1 MPSGQFKISY
11 RDDLKI
17 FQTTW
22 TKSWLCVLMVVLIVL
37 PFVVGQY
44 FLYIANLIPG
54 ETATESSQDL
64 QAPVAWI
71 TSIDP
76 RTGGIAVHLPRP

>member
-1 MPSGQFKISY
+1 MPSGQFKTSY

-22 TKSWLCVLMVVLIVL
+22 TKSWLCVLMVMLIVF

-44 FLYIANLIPG
+44 FLYIANLI
-54 ETATESSQDL
+54 
-64 QAPVAWI
+64 
-71 TSIDP
+71 
-76 RTGGIAVHLPRP
+76 GIAVIGVLGLNIL